1 MNRTKDKTFQTLDI
15 YLSSFLSLSGFP
27 PQLEVNESGKV
38 IFVFTL
44 TDDLAALMM
53 RYNNNDKV
61 PVSDFVTT
69 LKALRGQMLTRRG
82 IGQ

>member
-15 YLSSFLSLSGFP
+15 YLSSFLSMSGFP

-53 RYNNNDKV
+53 LYNNNDKV

-69 LKALRGQMLTRRG
+69 LKTLRGQMLTRRG